1 MSKSQQL
8 EKEIALSIEFVKMMT
23 EVPNALEYEENP
35 EAIKPKSH
43 RLSRSEFNAKRE
55 AEAAEKWRQA
65 TTIEARLGKSEADAW
80 RKIAAAIYNDKVVR
94 RANNAKAERLYTRAA
109 RKSIWTRAERRFF
122 SHLQYC
128 QKHGFE
134 AVQTPAEA
142 RPAVTVTPRDVAH
155 YPQSAFYLF
164 S

>member
-1 MSKSQQL
+1 MSNKSTLL

-43 RLSRSEFNAKRE
+43 RLSKSEFHDKIRKESEE
-55 AEAAEKWRQA
+55 AWRQA
-65 TTIEARLGKSEADAW
+65 NTVEARLGKEDADAW
-80 RKIAAAIYNDKVVR
+80 RKFVASLSKATR
-94 RANNAKAERLYTRAA
+94 SANHEKAERLYRRSA
-109 RKSIWTRAERRFF
+109 RLALWTRAERRFF

-128 QKHGFE
+128 EKHGFE
-134 AVQTPAEA
+134 AVQTSAEA

>member
-1 MSKSQQL
+1 MSNKSQLL

-43 RLSRSEFNAKRE
+43 RLSRSEFNAKRQ
-55 AEAAEKWRQA
+55 AEADQKWREA
-65 TTIEARLGKSEADAW
+65 NTLEARLGKTEADVW
-80 RKIAAAIYNDKVVR
+80 RKFVASMPREVR
-94 RANNAKAERLYTRAA
+94 SANHEKAERLYRRSA

-128 QKHGFE
+128 TKHGFD
-134 AVQTPAEA
+134 AV
-142 RPAVTVTPRDVAH
+142 AVPVRQVTPRDVAH

>member
-1 MSKSQQL
+1 MSNKSTLL

-43 RLSRSEFNAKRE
+43 RLSRSEFNAQRQAEADQKWRE
-55 AEAAEKWRQA
+55 AN
-65 TTIEARLGKSEADAW
+65 TLEARLGKTEADVW
-80 RKIAAAIYNDKVVR
+80 RKFVASMPKAVR
-94 RANNAKAERLYTRAA
+94 EANEVKSERLYTRAA
-109 RKSIWTRAERRFF
+109 RKMWTKAERRFF
-122 SHLQYC
+122 SHIQYC
-128 QKHGFE
+128 KKHGFD
-134 AVQTPAEA
+134 AVAVPA
-142 RPAVTVTPRDVAH
+142 RQVTPRDVAH

>member
-1 MSKSQQL
+1 MSKSTL

-43 RLSRSEFNAKRE
+43 RLSRSEFHDKIRKESEEAWRE
-55 AEAAEKWRQA
+55 AN
-65 TTIEARLGKSEADAW
+65 TVEARLGKTEADVW
-80 RKIAAAIYNDKVVR
+80 RKFVASMPKEVR
-94 RANNAKAERLYTRAA
+94 RANHEKAERLYRREA
-109 RKSIWTRAERRFF
+109 RKVLWTRAERRFF

-128 QKHGFE
+128 TKHGFDSKP
-134 AVQTPAEA
+134 VVKTPA
-142 RPAVTVTPRDVAH
+142 DVAH
-155 YPQSAFYLF
+155 YPQVAFYLF

>member
-1 MSKSQQL
+1 MSNKSTLL

-43 RLSRSEFNAKRE
+43 RLSRSEFNAKRQ
-55 AEAAEKWRQA
+55 AEADQKWREA
-65 TTIEARLGKSEADAW
+65 NTVEARLGKTEADVW
-80 RKIAAAIYNDKVVR
+80 RKFVATMSKATRD
-94 RANNAKAERLYTRAA
+94 ANEVKSERLYTRAA
-109 RKSIWTRAERRFF
+109 RKAVWTKAERRFF

-128 QKHGFE
+128 TKHGFE
-134 AVQTPAEA
+134 AVQTQAEA
-142 RPAVTVTPRDVAH
+142 VPVVTVTPRDVAH

>member
-1 MSKSQQL
+1 MSNKSTLL

-65 TTIEARLGKSEADAW
+65 TTIEARLGKTEADVW
-80 RKIAAAIYNDKVVR
+80 RKFVASMPKAVR
-94 RANNAKAERLYTRAA
+94 SANHEKAERLYRRSA
-109 RKSIWTRAERRFF
+109 RKAIWTRAERRFF

-134 AVQTPAEA
+134 AVQTPAK
-142 RPAVTVTPRDVAH
+142 AVTVTPADVAH